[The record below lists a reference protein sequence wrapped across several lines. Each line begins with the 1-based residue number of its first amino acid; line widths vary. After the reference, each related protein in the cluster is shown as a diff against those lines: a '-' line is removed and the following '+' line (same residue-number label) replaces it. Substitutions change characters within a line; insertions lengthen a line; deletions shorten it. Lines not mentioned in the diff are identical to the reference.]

1 MTFSGS
7 FGIATRNS
15 VEVVV
20 IIRKTVM
27 SCLGRGL
34 CSLSAFLVHLIHH
47 NSTFL
52 YLGGYLFMCMKLM

>member
-1 MTFSGS
+1 MTFSEL
-7 FGIATRNS
+7 FGNVTKNS

-34 CSLSAFLVHLIHH
+34 YSLIAFLVHLIHH
-47 NSTFL
+47 NSTFYIWGDTCL
-52 YLGGYLFMCMKLM
+52 CA

>member
-1 MTFSGS
+1 MTFSGW
-7 FGIATRNS
+7 FGNATRNS

-34 CSLSAFLVHLIHH
+34 CLSSSL
-47 NSTFL
+47 NSSQY
-52 YLGGYLFMCMKLM
+52 YLLCWEGGDTCLCACN

>member
-1 MTFSGS
+1 MTFSGL
-7 FGIATRNS
+7 FGNATKNS

-34 CSLSAFLVHLIHH
+34 CSMIAFLVHLIHH
-47 NSTFL
+47 NSTF
-52 YLGGYLFMCMKLM
+52 YIWGDTEGLFIES